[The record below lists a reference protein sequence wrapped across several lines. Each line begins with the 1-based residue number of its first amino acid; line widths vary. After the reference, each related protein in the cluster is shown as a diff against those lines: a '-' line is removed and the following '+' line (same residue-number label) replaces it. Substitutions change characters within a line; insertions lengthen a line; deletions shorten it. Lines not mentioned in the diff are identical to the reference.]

1 MGSVAAHDCNGEV
14 VGQCCPRNEQ
24 REQKPDMTF
33 HKTLIGLYALVLQ
46 DPSASVFWVGF

>member
-1 MGSVAAHDCNGEV
+1 MIAMVRWLDSVGA
-14 VGQCCPRNEQ
+14 PRNEQ